1 MFRKFMSTYPKYTT
15 HSQQYRDKVWRSLEK
30 EKPIPKWGEI
40 NKKNTAFK
48 KPKEKIWYGWIP

>member
-40 NKKNTAFK
+40 NKKNTTFE
-48 KPKEKIWYGWIP
+48 KPKENMWWFP